1 MINLFENIYSK
12 LNNKTKVLDIPTIGT
27 VLLEKS
33 NRAKHINISIKS
45 TDKKIRAAVP
55 LGVSFKTAE
64 TFVYSRI
71 NWIRKHLSKTSKTR
85 NKLKEVNMERARIKL
100 EKRIDQL
107 SKQYNFKYNKLFIK
121 NQKTRWGSCSE
132 KNNINL
138 NAKLLNLPKELIDYV
153 IIHELVHTKVKNHS
167 KEFWRTLD
175 TYINN
180 SKKYDKELKKY
191 SL

>member
-1 MINLFENIYSK
+1 MYSK

-33 NRAKHINISIKS
+33 NRAKHINISIKP
-45 TDKKIRAAVP
+45 TGKIRAAVP

-71 NWIRKHLSKTSKTR
+71 DWIRKHLLNTSKTR
-85 NKLKEVNMERARIKL
+85 NKLKEVNMEYARIQLK
-100 EKRIDQL
+100 ERIDQL

-175 TYINN
+175 IYINN

-191 SL
+191 STETVLLF